1 MGKVEKTK
9 KFKPPKPT
17 PIIEENRDSEE
28 DFNGKGLP
36 VIEQLSS
43 PKATE
48 RAWAASSAS
57 NLVMGDSKT
66 RHLLLSNNLISIL
79 IERLTDSVYEV
90 VNEALGTL
98 RNLTIVDNVEV
109 CVEMYDKN
117 ILTPLMMLASKG
129 GMIVDNILREI
140 PPESD
145 PIEDA
150 RKTIWNFIEN
160 IICIIWSLS
169 ETSQKILRGINN
181 TNFVPFLM
189 SCLINSEK
197 IPIST
202 VLIAAQCLHTMT
214 DDNPDIY
221 LHFKQNPQYMQVLLN
236 GIKVIKIE
244 ENSPLPVDDLLLIRV
259 LYCGILSNFSS
270 IYIPSKPESDPI
282 TELNLQLIPVLVSC
296 LTLDINKLAE
306 DAIAL
311 FIKNEENNI
320 GIDHPKDTSIVEEK
334 LNGLNSQLTTLQ
346 LALEILAGIGLVNSS
361 IDEDDWQDD
370 LCEGINDIECST
382 NFLSM
387 EDDDILMMDVNNN
400 HEISTQNMSI
410 LKLLTT
416 DLLPHL
422 FRLANPIHLSF
433 PEQFDSSKSI
443 VASTIT
449 SSLVTVHLR
458 SVECLN
464 NYLLT
469 MAETIEGKLLFTEHA
484 SDAKQMWIW
493 LFELFSKFVG
503 NGIKVEAAKDFKQEQ
518 EMRGK
523 ILETLVGCL
532 WTLSRGLDSN
542 VPLETN
548 QIQILI
554 DCFNSSVSES
564 MNVKIIGTLG
574 VIARRQNAIDDNK
587 MVGTFL
593 LTVIKNQ
600 AVQLSSPECM
610 IEALNAI
617 YDIYSDKNFDYDEPV
632 FVRGGYL
639 QLLER
644 VIEVVH
650 NMTKTISK
658 NTSRDLRLRADETY
672 ENLISFIEYKKK
684 EIGL

>member
-1 MGKVEKTK
+1 MGKVEKIK

-17 PIIEENRDSEE
+17 PIIEENRNSEE
-28 DFNGKGLP
+28 DSNGRVLP

-43 PKATE
+43 PEATE

-66 RHLLLSNNLISIL
+66 RYLLLSNNLISIL

-109 CVEMYDKN
+109 CVEMYDKD

-129 GMIVDNILREI
+129 GMIVDNILREM

-145 PIEDA
+145 PIKDA

-181 TNFVPFLM
+181 ANFIPFLM

-202 VLIAAQCLHTMT
+202 VLVAAQCLHTMT

-221 LHFKQNPQYMQVLLN
+221 LHFEQNHQYIQVLLN

-270 IYIPSKPESDPI
+270 IYIPSEPESDPI
-282 TELNLQLIPVLVSC
+282 VELNLQLIPVLASC
-296 LTLDINKLAE
+296 LTLDINKVAE

-320 GIDHPKDTSIVEEK
+320 GIDHPIDTSIVEEK
-334 LNGLNSQLTTLQ
+334 LN
-346 LALEILAGIGLVNSS
+346 
-361 IDEDDWQDD
+361 DEDDWQDD

-387 EDDDILMMDVNNN
+387 EDNDIPMMDVNNR

-410 LKLLTT
+410 LNLLTT
-416 DLLPHL
+416 DILPHL

-433 PEQFDSSKSI
+433 PEQFYPSQSI
-443 VASTIT
+443 IASTII
-449 SSLVTVHLR
+449 SSLVTVHMR

-469 MAETIEGKLLFTEHA
+469 MAETIEGKSLFTEHV

-493 LFELFSKFVG
+493 LFELFNKFAG
-503 NGIKVEAAKDFKQEQ
+503 NGVKVEAKDFGQEK
-518 EMRGK
+518 EMWSK
-523 ILETLVGCL
+523 ISETLVGCL
-532 WTLSRGLDSN
+532 WTLSRGLDCD
-542 VPLETN
+542 VPLETK

-554 DCFNSSVSES
+554 DYFNSSVSES

-574 VIARRQNAIDDNK
+574 VIARRQNAVDDNK
-587 MVGTFL
+587 VESL
-593 LTVIKNQ
+593 
-600 AVQLSSPECM
+600 
-610 IEALNAI
+610 
-617 YDIYSDKNFDYDEPV
+617 
-632 FVRGGYL
+632 
-639 QLLER
+639 
-644 VIEVVH
+644 
-650 NMTKTISK
+650 
-658 NTSRDLRLRADETY
+658 
-672 ENLISFIEYKKK
+672 
-684 EIGL
+684 